1 MANEP
6 MTCHELVEL
15 VTDYLEG
22 PLPESEKARLEA
34 HLAECDGCTEY
45 LEQMRRTIE
54 LTGRLS
60 EESIPPVAK
69 DRLLEAFRDWKR
81 GEPVG

>member
-22 PLPESEKARLEA
+22 TLPESEKARLEA